1 MSDASPI
8 ASTTS
13 PAAGHHGKPT
23 PLWRN
28 FSFTLMWTSTAA
40 SGFGDRMIMLAA
52 LALLGGL
59 AAGGD
64 STSTQAGTQFFFF
77 MPYLF
82 FSVLGGW
89 AADRL
94 PRKWL
99 LMLCDE
105 ARGLLLLLAVFLIAK
120 TTNMG
125 FIPPHEV
132 WFSFP
137 LPTFLRDLNIGS
149 WIISET
155 DFTAYQT
162 WKVYAMLFAIGI
174 FAAIFNPTRN
184 AIVPQLVERQQM
196 QPANAVVLVIN
207 VVFSMIGMIV
217 GGRIISPDEASSV
230 QTGLLVGALFYL
242 ISGSFFAFMKPKDT
256 RILADHEEPR
266 AAVSLLDAMKYV
278 ACHRRVIWLIVV
290 DVLVWGAAATMYSG
304 VIGLCKVHYGLA
316 GDELMREFTQVSAA
330 LGFGMLAGAVVIGL
344 IRTRQQAPLVM
355 GVALA
360 MAGLNV
366 LLVSVLPIKL
376 VTYFGAFL
384 VGVAGNV
391 AIVSVISLLQSI
403 APNAVRGSVMG
414 LAAMTTTVASVAIY
428 GAIWQLPDADE
439 KIIYVL
445 YGLGPLLMI
454 IGIGY
459 ALHYLTHGPMPS
471 KSANVFRHLI
481 RFFCLV
487 WHRLEW
493 EGRHHIPHTGPVI
506 LASNHTTALDPFIMQ
521 SACPRQVRWL
531 MLTSYRFKAIEFFWK
546 IINPIFIDDTDGK
559 RANASTQ
566 VRQVVKHL
574 KEGDILGIFPEGGL
588 QYDNRILKEFEDG
601 VAVTAKLGK
610 AQIVPCWI
618 EGTELSKSLL
628 AHFLKPGHRRIAFGE
643 PFTPG
648 KQDKP
653 EDITAELRR
662 RMLNLAL
669 DVNRQPRETC
679 PACGCSIPA
688 RVPS

>member
-1 MSDASPI
+1 MSDAAPTPASP
-8 ASTTS
+8 TTS
-13 PAAGHHGKPT
+13 AGPHAKPT

-59 AAGGD
+59 AAEGD
-64 STSTQAGTQFFFF
+64 STATQAGTQFFFF

-99 LMLCDE
+99 LLVCDQS
-105 ARGLLLLLAVFLIAK
+105 RGLLLLFGVFLIGGAS
-120 TTNMG
+120 TVD
-125 FIPPHEV
+125 PDRE
-132 WFSFP
+132 W
-137 LPTFLRDLNIGS
+137 
-149 WIISET
+149 
-155 DFTAYQT
+155 Q
-162 WKVYAMLFAIGI
+162 VYAMLFAIGI
-174 FAAIFNPTRN
+174 FASIFNPTRN
-184 AIVPQLVERQQM
+184 AIVPQLVEREQM

-207 VVFSMIGMIV
+207 VVFSMIGMVV

-230 QTGLLVGALFYL
+230 QTGLWVGALFYL
-242 ISGSFFAFMKPKDT
+242 VSGSFFAFMKPRST
-256 RILADHEEPR
+256 RLLAAGDSER
-266 AAVSLLDAMKYV
+266 TAVSLWDALKYV
-278 ACHRRVIWLIVV
+278 VSHKKVIWLIVI

-304 VIGLCKVHYGLA
+304 VIGLCKVHYDLTGEA
-316 GDELMREFTQVSAA
+316 LMKEFTQVSAA
-330 LGFGMLAGAVVIGL
+330 LGVGMLAGAVVIGL

-360 MAGLNV
+360 LAGLNV
-366 LLVSVLPIKL
+366 YLVSVLPIKF

-414 LAAMTTTVASVAIY
+414 LAAMTTTVVSVAIY
-428 GAIWQLPDADE
+428 GAIWQLDNADTT
-439 KIIYVL
+439 IIYVL

-454 IGIGY
+454 VGLGY
-459 ALHYLTHGPMPS
+459 ALFYLTHGPMPS
-471 KSANVFRHLI
+471 AGGNFFRHLV

-493 EGRHHIPHTGPVI
+493 TGRHHIPDSGPVI
-506 LASNHTTALDPFIMQ
+506 LASNHTTALDPFLMQ
-521 SACPRQVRWL
+521 AACPRQIRWL
-531 MLTSYRFKAIEFFWK
+531 MLTSYRFKAVEFFWK
-546 IINPIFIDDTDGK
+546 IINPIFIDDSSGE
-559 RANASTQ
+559 RANASQQ
-566 VRQVVKHL
+566 VRQIVKHL

-588 QYDNRILKEFEDG
+588 QYDHRVLQPFEDG

-618 EGTELSKSLL
+618 ENTPRSKSLL
-628 AHFLKPGHRRIAFGE
+628 VHFLKPGHRRVSFGE

-648 KQDKP
+648 KKD
-653 EDITAELRR
+653 
-662 RMLNLAL
+662 
-669 DVNRQPRETC
+669 
-679 PACGCSIPA
+679 
-688 RVPS
+688 